1 MNWEKYYWYLIFV
14 LLFVPLTNSFVTN
27 LQKMVKS
34 VITYNQYKS
43 LRQELFNE
51 NMELNS
57 KLEYYKT
64 PVGIKSLIKDRL
76 NKVEEGEVIVKFKD
90 RIKD

>member
-1 MNWEKYYWYLIFV
+1 MNREKYYWYLIFV
-14 LLFVPLTNSFVTN
+14 LLSIPLTNSFVTN
-27 LQKMVKS
+27 LQKMIKS
-34 VITYNQYKS
+34 VMTYNQYKS